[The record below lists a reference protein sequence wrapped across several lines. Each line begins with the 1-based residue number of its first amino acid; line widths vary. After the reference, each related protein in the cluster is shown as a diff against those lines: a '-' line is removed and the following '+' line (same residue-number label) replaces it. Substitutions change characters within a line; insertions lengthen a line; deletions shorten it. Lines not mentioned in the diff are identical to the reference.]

1 MDYLDV
7 VSNAEEF
14 SGNEIPVG
22 FELLQNY
29 PNPFNPETLIGYQL
43 PVSSKV
49 TLVIYDIL
57 GREIATLA
65 DEEQGAGSHTV
76 KFNGE
81 RFPSGIYLYRITA
94 GDHTA
99 IKKMVLLE

>member
-1 MDYLDV
+1 
-7 VSNAEEF
+7 
-14 SGNEIPVG
+14 
-22 FELLQNY
+22 
-29 PNPFNPETLIGYQL
+29 
-43 PVSSKV
+43 
-49 TLVIYDIL
+49 VIYDIL

-94 GDHTA
+94 GRLYSDKEDGSFGVGKLQRNA
-99 IKKMVLLE
+99 AKRK